1 MTYTMAT
8 PEYIWYRLLTAI
20 GNPYG
25 VAGLMGNLYAE
36 SRLNYRA
43 ITGVTPYSSD
53 EYCDAIYL
61 RTMSKEEFIHDG
73 VAFGLAQWRYWSRK
87 QALYEKFEKYPDFII
102 SLDGQIDFL
111 LEELP
116 KYKTVWNVLLTAKTV
131 KEASDIV
138 LERYEKPANVGESAK
153 AKRLEYAEGYFKAYR
168 GKEPPKVPP
177 VYYETTADRV
187 NIRSGNGKEFGVLVQ
202 VKNKGTKLK
211 WIATASNGWIAV
223 VIPSGKSVGWASPEF
238 VKEVNE
244 E

>member
-1 MTYTMAT
+1 MYIMAT

-36 SRLNYRA
+36 SRLNHKA

-53 EYCDAIYL
+53 EYCDAVYDGTI
-61 RTMSKEEFIHDG
+61 SKEEFVHDG

-87 QALYEKFEKYPDFII
+87 QALYEKFEKMPCFVT

-116 KYKTVWNVLLTAKTV
+116 KYKTVWNVLLTAKTI

-153 AKRLEYAEGYFKAYR
+153 AKRLEYAERYFKAYHE
-168 GKEPPKVPP
+168 KEPPKVDD

-202 VKNKGTKLK
+202 VKDKGTKLK
-211 WIATASNGWIAV
+211 WIATASNGWTAV
-223 VIPSGKSVGWASPEF
+223 VIPSGKSVGWASSEF
-238 VKEVNE
+238 VKEVN
-244 E
+244 